1 MGFLM
6 DDPEVESLVQK
17 LADLH
22 EMTAE
27 QAIRYAVGVAL
38 ENDRRKKVGE
48 LELTWALRSGLIE
61 QIKRA
66 EQ

>member
-1 MGFLM
+1 M
-6 DDPEVESLVQK
+6 QK